1 MKINKNIELID
12 LAVLVDKTLI
22 ISDVHIGFEE
32 YLNAKGILV
41 PRFHFKDT
49 IKKLDELFDKLKK
62 RKIKIERIIV
72 NGDLKHEFGT
82 ISRQEWKETLE
93 ILDYFSSK
101 AKEIVLIKGN
111 HDNILGPIAKKKNLQ
126 IMDSY
131 SIGGILIIHGNKK
144 IKIPKE
150 IKTLII
156 GHEHPAITIR
166 DKTKYEKYKCFLLG
180 KYERKTLLVMPSFNT
195 LLEGTDILK
204 EKLLSPFLHDISK
217 FKAYV
222 VADKIYDFGIVKN
235 LEKRFSFSNK
245 KSLR

>member
-12 LAVLVDKTLI
+12 LAVLIDKTLI

-41 PRFHFKDT
+41 PRFQFKDT
-49 IKKLDELFDKLKK
+49 IDRLNILFDKLKK
-62 RKIKIERIIV
+62 IKIKIEIV
-72 NGDLKHEFGT
+72 VINGDLKHEFGM

-101 AKEIVLIKGN
+101 VKEIVLIKGN
-111 HDNILGPIAKKKNLQ
+111 HDNILGPIAKIKNIQ
-126 IMDSY
+126 IVDSY
-131 SIGGILIIHGNKK
+131 SIGDILIIHGNKK

-166 DKTKYEKYKCFLLG
+166 DKTKYEKYKCYLLG
-180 KYERKTLLVMPSFNT
+180 KYERKNLLVMPSFNT
-195 LLEGTDILK
+195 LVEGTDILK
-204 EKLLSPFLHDISK
+204 EQLLSPFLHNISR
-217 FKAYV
+217 FNAYI
-222 VADKIYDFGIVKN
+222 VADKVYDFGTVKN
-235 LEKRFSFSNK
+235 LERKFSFSK
-245 KSLR
+245 LF